1 MQMQNVST
9 VSRLFIMF
17 VSMFYLC
24 SHYHMLT
31 MLIYN
36 GFFTLIH
43 LIFIY
48 YFYLFMLGHYY
59 IVG

>member
-17 VSMFYLC
+17 LSMFYLC

-36 GFFTLIH
+36 DFTLIY

-48 YFYLFMLGHYY
+48 YLFYLFWV
-59 IVG
+59 ITIQSAD